1 MVKKSTIK
9 DIFRIGCF
17 ICIFIVAIVLLCW
30 VCNIKNPFASSFREY
45 FTDSGNTIELKGTWG
60 LDDRQIWDSSKGNMV
75 QLNSKDSGNYT
86 TFETWTDVSGKCGVH
101 VIDENGDLLVNDI
114 AYEDMEVTITN
125 ASDIDMD
132 DKQTFDTYVK
142 DNPDSSFTVKYFHT
156 NELKFSRTVY
166 IIDTLDKINKN
177 GSYSDLTSNNHIV
190 KANWGNIPDVPSNMI
205 NNVTLTN
212 TVWDILL
219 GESIISPDNNLSQI
233 PEQQNVSYTHT
244 FSDGVEKTDS
254 RTINVISPIESS
266 FIAFE
271 GVTDDQRNWCENK
284 VKLNNAFIKYGCDP
298 SANGDVFTPNEWSSL
313 YDEDCPGRREV
324 PLYEEKNFTEF
335 DLYHRDDSNSLD
347 ISDPYTISQ
356 LQKYPD
362 KLKANFGFDA
372 SDDNGNIT
380 IQDVSFNQPGKD
392 RLTWTVPFG
401 ENNST
406 ANTCNFNFSI
416 LPSNF
421 DLTNGWAISES
432 S

>member
-45 FTDSGNTIELKGTWG
+45 FTDNSDNTIELKGTWG

-114 AYEDMEVTITN
+114 AYDDITVTITD
-125 ASDIDMD
+125 AYGGDIGDIP
-132 DKQTFDTYVK
+132 TFDTYVK
-142 DNPDSSFTVKYFHT
+142 DNTDSSFTVNYIHT
-156 NELKFSRTVY
+156 PSSQSPQFSRTVY
-166 IIDTLDKINKN
+166 IIDSTSHA
-177 GSYSDLTSNNHIV
+177 SYIDLSSNNHIV

-205 NNVTLTN
+205 DNVTLTN

-266 FIAFE
+266 FIAFA

-284 VKLNNAFIKYGCDP
+284 VKLNNAFITYGCDP
-298 SANGDVFTPNEWSSL
+298 SDSGDILTPNEWSSL
-313 YDEDCPGRREV
+313 NSGHCPGRQVV

-347 ISDPYTISQ
+347 MSDPYTISQ

-362 KLKANFGFDA
+362 KLKANFGFNA

-432 S
+432 

>member
-1 MVKKSTIK
+1 MVKKSAIK

-30 VCNIKNPFASSFREY
+30 ICNIKNPFAYSFREY
-45 FTDSGNTIELKGTWG
+45 FTDNSGNTIVLKGTWG
-60 LDDRQIWDSSKGNMV
+60 LDDNQYWDSSKGNMV
-75 QLNSKDSGNYT
+75 QLNSKDSVNYT

-101 VIDENGDLLVNDI
+101 VIDENGDLLVNESAYDDI
-114 AYEDMEVTITN
+114 TVTITDAN
-125 ASDIDMD
+125 NVVMNTS
-132 DKQTFDTYVK
+132 TFDTYVSHE
-142 DNPDSSFTVKYFHT
+142 NSSSFTVTYTHT
-156 NELKFSRTVY
+156 NESVLLRTVY
-166 IIDTLDKINKN
+166 IIDSTSHT
-177 GSYSDLTSNNHIV
+177 SYIDLSSNNHIV

-205 NNVTLTN
+205 DNVNLTN

-244 FSDGVEKTDS
+244 FSDEVEKTDS

-266 FIAFE
+266 FIAFD
-271 GVTDDQRNWCENK
+271 GVTEDQRNWCENK
-284 VKLNNAFIKYGCDP
+284 VNLNKAFITYGCDP
-298 SANGDVFTPNEWSSL
+298 SANGDIFTPNEWSSL
-313 YDEDCPGRREV
+313 YDEDCSGLQVV
-324 PLYEEKNFTEF
+324 PLYDGNNFTEF
-335 DLYHRDDSNSLD
+335 DLYPRNNSNSLD
-347 ISDPYTISQ
+347 MSSDPYTISQ

-362 KLKANFGFDA
+362 NLKANFGFDA
-372 SDDNGNIT
+372 SDDNGDIT

-432 S
+432 

>member
-30 VCNIKNPFASSFREY
+30 ICNIKNPFASSFREY
-45 FTDSGNTIELKGTWG
+45 FTDSGNTFVLKGTWG
-60 LDDRQIWDSSKGNMV
+60 LDDNQYWDSSKGNMV
-75 QLNSKDSGNYT
+75 QWKDSTNRVNYT
-86 TFETWTDVSGKCGVH
+86 TFKTWTDVSGKCGVH
-101 VIDENGDLLVNDI
+101 VIDENGDLLVNESAYDDI
-114 AYEDMEVTITN
+114 TVAITKEDDGV
-125 ASDIDMD
+125 MD
-132 DKQTFDTYVK
+132 DISTFDDYVR
-142 DNPDSSFTVKYFHT
+142 DENSSSFTVTYTHR
-156 NELKFSRTVY
+156 NGPVLSRTVY
-166 IIDTLDKINKN
+166 IINGTSDT
-177 GSYSDLTSNNHIV
+177 SYIDLSSNNHIV
-190 KANWGNIPDVPSNMI
+190 KANWGSIPDVPSNMI
-205 NNVTLTN
+205 DNVNLTN

-233 PEQQNVSYTHT
+233 PQQQNVSYTHT

-266 FIAFE
+266 FIAFD
-271 GVTDDQRNWCENK
+271 GVTEDQRNWCENK
-284 VKLNNAFIKYGCDP
+284 VNLDKAFITYGCNKTD
-298 SANGDVFTPNEWSSL
+298 SDDILTPNEWSSL

-324 PLYEEKNFTEF
+324 SLYDGNNFTEF
-335 DLYHRDDSNSLD
+335 DLYPRDANDSLD
-347 ISDPYTISQ
+347 MLADPYTISQ

-362 KLKANFGFDA
+362 NLKANFGFHA
-372 SDDNGNIT
+372 SDDNGDIT

-401 ENNST
+401 ENSST